1 MKILKYYFKLKSI
14 DIICIGEVLI
24 DFIGHEINT
33 SINRTKDYHRF
44 LGGSPTNVA
53 VNASRIGLSS
63 LLVASC
69 GQDGL
74 GDFIIRKLKSSKV
87 DVSSLRMIP
96 EVPTSVIFVSKSTET
111 PDFIAYRQGD
121 CEIKLE
127 QLPDELLQKAKIF
140 HTTCFALSKNPARE
154 TILNRA
160 KKAKDLGLK
169 LSIDINF
176 SERIWPDREEAKAV
190 LKEYLSND
198 PLVKL
203 SEDDCYRLFAEVKS
217 DEHIFDYFHTL
228 GATTICLTKGKN
240 GVVVSDLN
248 EGLFFQK
255 AIQIQEVKDTT
266 GAGDAFW
273 TGFLYAQIHQK
284 SLLDC
289 VSIAQKLASIKLQ
302 NVGRLPDDLDIEEII
317 N

>member
-1 MKILKYYFKLKSI
+1 MKSI
-14 DIICIGEVLI
+14 DIISIGEVLI
-24 DFIGHEINT
+24 DFIGHEVNT

-53 VNASRIGLSS
+53 VNASRLGLKSV
-63 LLVASC
+63 LVASC

-74 GDFIIRKLKSSKV
+74 GDYVVRKLKSNNVITSQIRK
-87 DVSSLRMIP
+87 SESA
-96 EVPTSVIFVSKSTET
+96 PTSVIFVSKSTET
-111 PDFIAYRQGD
+111 PDFIPYRQAD
-121 CEIKLE
+121 CEIYE
-127 QLPDELLQKAKIF
+127 NQLPEEIIADAKIF

-160 KKAKDLGLK
+160 KKAKELGLQ

-176 SERIWPDREEAKAV
+176 SERIWPNREEAKEV
-190 LKEYLSND
+190 LREYLQND

-217 DEHIFDYFHTL
+217 EDYIFEYFHNL

-240 GVVVSDLN
+240 GVVVSDLK
-248 EGLFFQK
+248 EGLLFQK
-255 AIQIQEVKDTT
+255 AMHIDEIKDTT

-273 TGFLYAQIHQK
+273 TGFLYAQIEQK
-284 SLLDC
+284 SLNE
-289 VSIAQKLASIKLQ
+289 SITIAQKLAAIKLQ
-302 NVGRLPDDLDIEEII
+302 NVGRLPDNINIKKII
-317 N
+317 QE